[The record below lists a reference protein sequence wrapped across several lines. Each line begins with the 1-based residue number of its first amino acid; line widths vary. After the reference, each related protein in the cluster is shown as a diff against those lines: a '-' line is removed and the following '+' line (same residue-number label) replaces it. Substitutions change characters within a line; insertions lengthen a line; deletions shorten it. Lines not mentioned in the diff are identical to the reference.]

1 MENENSNV
9 ERTDENVE
17 KREVNEKVLPSNLK
31 EEPKPKEK
39 ISDTQRVKDL
49 VKLKLEQGYEL
60 KDRNSKL
67 ELNKLIR
74 DELHLAKGWSSDINK
89 AIREI
94 AIEKKITISDLGFK
108 NDKIGDMTVNLIKDS
123 ESTTATE
130 NIQSNVT
137 SQSPHSALPK
147 ITSQSPHSALPK
159 TTGSTE
165 TQTRT
170 EQSEEPEKKTMSE
183 SSQEKLISAG
193 LTKLILPLYTA
204 VGIFELDEEEIKE
217 EGKLST
223 VKQAKK
229 DFEEL
234 AGEINNYLIENQ
246 IKLPA
251 FLNHLAIIISIFV
264 VMVLPVIKFK
274 MFSGSK
280 EAKPTYDDDA
290 DKVKVD

>member
-1 MENENSNV
+1 MDNEKPDV
-9 ERTDENVE
+9 ERIDKDVE
-17 KREVNEKVLPSNLK
+17 KREVKQVLPIKKK
-31 EEPKPKEK
+31 EEIKPKTETVS
-39 ISDTQRVKDL
+39 ITQKVKDL
-49 VKLKLEQGYEL
+49 VKIKLDEGFEL
-60 KDRNSKL
+60 KDKNSKL
-67 ELNKLIR
+67 ELNKQILS
-74 DELHLAKGWSSDINK
+74 ELHLQKGWSSDINK
-89 AIREI
+89 AIREV
-94 AIEKKITISDLGFK
+94 AIEKKIVISDLGFK
-108 NDKIGDMTVNLIKDS
+108 NDKIGDMIVNLVQDK

-130 NIQSNVT
+130 IQSNVT

-147 ITSQSPHSALPK
+147 TSQSPHSALPK
-159 TTGSTE
+159 ETGSTQ

-170 EQSEEPEKKTMSE
+170 EQSKEPEKKSMSE
-183 SSQEKLISAG
+183 SSQKKLISAG

-204 VGIFELDEEEIKE
+204 VGIFELDEEEEKE

-280 EAKPTYDDDA
+280 EAKPTYDSDA
-290 DKVKVD
+290 EKVKVD

>member
-1 MENENSNV
+1 KSI
-9 ERTDENVE
+9 
-17 KREVNEKVLPSNLK
+17 REV
-31 EEPKPKEK
+31 
-39 ISDTQRVKDL
+39 
-49 VKLKLEQGYEL
+49 
-60 KDRNSKL
+60 
-67 ELNKLIR
+67 
-74 DELHLAKGWSSDINK
+74 
-89 AIREI
+89 
-94 AIEKKITISDLGFK
+94 AIEKKIVISDLGFK
-108 NDKIGDMTVNLIKDS
+108 DEKIGEVIVNLFKSDS
-123 ESTTATE
+123 KPDDTKV
-130 NIQSNVT
+130 QSNIM

-147 ITSQSPHSALPK
+147 STESPHSALPK
-159 TTGSTE
+159 TTGSAE
-165 TQTRT
+165 KQTRT
-170 EQSEEPEKKTMSE
+170 EQTEEPEKKSMSE

-204 VGIFELDEEEIKE
+204 VGIFELDEEEEKE

-234 AGEINNYLIENQ
+234 AGEINTYLIENQ

-280 EAKPTYDDDA
+280 DAKPTYDDDA
-290 DKVKVD
+290 DKVTVD

>member
-17 KREVNEKVLPSNLK
+17 KREVSEKVLPK
-31 EEPKPKEK
+31 ETQPESKPKEK

-60 KDRNSKL
+60 KDKNSKL

-130 NIQSNVT
+130 NIQSNVSSQSPHGALPKT

-147 ITSQSPHSALPK
+147 N
-159 TTGSTE
+159 TGSTE

-170 EQSEEPEKKTMSE
+170 EQSEKPEKKSMSE

-204 VGIFELDEEEIKE
+204 VGIFELDEEEEKE
-217 EGKLST
+217 EGKVST

-280 EAKPTYDDDA
+280 EAKPNYDDDA